1 MFGNTTSNNLNN
13 MPKALKTQEEKRAF
27 KARLEA
33 IRADLPDQAGSEL
46 ASFCRYT
53 QRDVFKQNHVW
64 NVLRQPIR
72 RYDDEILK
80 ALESMVKTLKL
91 AA

>member
-1 MFGNTTSNNLNN
+1 
-13 MPKALKTQEEKRAF
+13 MPKALKTQAEKQAF
-27 KARLEA
+27 ELRLEA
-33 IRADLPDQAGSEL
+33 IRPDLPEQAGSEL

-53 QRDVFKQNHVW
+53 QREVFKQAHVW
-64 NVLRQPIR
+64 NVLRKPIR

-80 ALESMVKTLKL
+80 ALEAMVKSLKL

>member
-1 MFGNTTSNNLNN
+1 
-13 MPKALKTQEEKRAF
+13 MPKALKTREEKTEYEN
-27 KARLEA
+27 RLNA
-33 IRADLPDQAGSEL
+33 IRPDLPDYAGQEL

-53 QRDVFKQNHVW
+53 QREALKPQHVW
-64 NVLRQPIR
+64 NVLRQPVR

-80 ALESMVKTLKL
+80 ALEAMVKSLKL